1 MVAALRCKDYV
12 RRRTRPN
19 THFEVVRKQSG
30 MSLVMD
36 EGVNVYAVGNTIVAI
51 FLGVAFQMRLHLQGL

>member
-1 MVAALRCKDYV
+1 
-12 RRRTRPN
+12 
-19 THFEVVRKQSG
+19 